1 MKTDYEQFFIGGSWV
16 PPSSSERITIRGA
29 STEEVVGGVPEGKPA
44 DMDAA
49 VGAAR
54 AAFDDPSGW
63 SSGEPGARAEV
74 MDRLADALEA
84 RGGEIA
90 RRVSMQSGMTLALSS
105 QLEGQMP
112 AVLLRYYAKLLRSTP
127 MEEARE
133 GMFGAPIVV
142 RREPVGVVGAIVPW
156 NAPQGSPPSSTPP
169 RWPPLSRRFQGGR
182 GAGRA
187 RPVVVAGVV
196 AVGVSEAYPVDCAL
210 DGTKNTTND
219 RSSHRASGLGHHR
232 RSVSGGSCHRAG
244 EVHDAPQRPA

>member
-1 MKTDYEQFFIGGSWV
+1 MAGMLCPLSRRPVAGDERRCQRCLMKTDYEQFFIGGSWV

-156 NAPQGSPPSSTPP
+156 NAPQVLAALKYAPALAAPFA
-169 RWPPLSRRFQGGR
+169 PLSGR
-182 GAGRA
+182 AWCGAG
-187 RPVVVAGVV
+187 
-196 AVGVSEAYPVDCAL
+196 
-210 DGTKNTTND
+210 T
-219 RSSHRASGLGHHR
+219 SGR
-232 RSVSGGSCHRAG
+232 RCRCCCGGGFRG
-244 EVHDAPQRPA
+244 LPR